1 MPEFRNGIAN
11 INSKI
16 EREKIVQT
24 FINEFKLS
32 IKDFFN
38 ARNKQNVFYSQ
49 LSKKYFKA
57 KSSEKDFK
65 MNISTPIERN
75 QTQSIVA
82 PNSSFHEVFNS
93 KDFNCLK
100 PAVEKIDQNS
110 PAYSNCLSID
120 CLGDQKATP
129 TDCFQENENINPN
142 YCNKTASFSNNS
154 SFIDFNESTA
164 ELRCETPLHI
174 NISTATASE
183 KTINENRPLSFTKFK
198 ESNELQCSTP
208 LVTKNSNSIINRS
221 VENVDYPTSLPITA
235 EDENSSTKNI
245 TPENVEFPKI
255 FSNLPKNNDYSKP
268 LQKNAHNSSFLPISQ
283 FKDCTFFEG
292 TFEISNSIWTI
303 IFQNNKLNRHYYPFY
318 FKHQIGQ
325 FVNNICLFIFK
336 GVKYASNKKIKIYA
350 VCKHNNY
357 GCKKFKIDVDL
368 ETLSVVIHSSSIN
381 YCHKSKLTSHVKG
394 LERKITKNNMLNKMP
409 LNVKKECIL
418 KSEKSLIIKGNLQ
431 EIKSDTTFRKI
442 KSEAMAH
449 FDRDKEDLFDMFKM
463 QKDHPEYIKEVSVPF
478 CVQIYSK
485 EQLELLCW
493 QKKAVNFVVLHFD
506 ATGTVVRKP
515 NDLSKRVFLYSGVI
529 LLYQTQRVAPI
540 FEMITS
546 EHYVKSIYKIFINF
560 RFFCEKYSRW
570 PLFDAVV
577 TDFSFSNIHAIVRS
591 CNMLTLVEY
600 LTKSFNISINKK
612 DIPDNLITIH
622 LCCAHF
628 LKMFSN
634 DVQKYFSDTDILV
647 FFKYRL
653 AQVLQMDNLQMIN
666 EWYLH
671 ISTILSSPYHT
682 DQVTTSLSKFN
693 FPFSTNIDDEFNLT
707 ETPKCDE
714 EFDNQNQSLYQLSP
728 FYAHFKNISDLLH
741 ISFSDGGD
749 AANRYY
755 EPKFLDLLQKKYMP
769 YCALWT
775 SLMIKKSFRTCR
787 FSNAMAEN
795 YFGYVKGNILE
806 GKQNLKSSRFIR
818 KSRANVLA
826 LHKEA
831 ALSIPKSNLTR
842 QKQQLDKNDEHQSQE
857 RWNRKSRKI
866 NTYFIGRFMPNVDS
880 NKPVQPIQT
889 REEITELAD
898 FTFEPRQCLYCGAGL
913 LDETSFWVQC
923 NACSGWVHQA
933 CDDFSPNKT
942 YSGDFICKLCVPNN
956 LNVEKH
962 PSENNDKTLYE
973 AHLKTLELNQTDWR
987 ELEQTTRIQ
996 RDSAVWHR
1004 ERRRRITASIFGKI
1018 CKAKSETT
1026 KLNLVKSI
1034 VNPKKIDHIP
1044 SVRYGSRNE
1053 QTAINKYSESTKNIV
1068 EKAGLH
1074 VHKKFPFLGGSPDG
1088 LVGNDGVIEVKC
1100 PYSIRNLKI
1109 DEQYLDY
1116 LEENGNLKKNHE
1128 YYYQIQGLLEMTNRP
1143 WCDFVIFTGHDI
1155 KIQRIFRNT
1164 KFWANMFTNLK
1175 SFYFFYFLP
1184 YVVRP
1189 ESLKIALEDRKW
1201 TTIKEI
1207 TLLENGLVNDT
1218 NYYIKTESRDYTV
1231 AIFDIPEFHIREILI
1246 SDFTTLNVTTTNF
1259 RDSWLTGIIVSIAM
1273 HLLNNNNHFQII
1285 EEILSTNIFTN
1296 QEHTEHFL
1304 KKIRIN
1310 SDRIAMPVIENN
1322 DHFCIIFID
1331 FNKKTFTFIDPMGN
1345 RYYY

>member
-515 NDLSKRVFLYSGVI
+515 NDLSKR
-529 LLYQTQRVAPI
+529 
-540 FEMITS
+540 
-546 EHYVKSIYKIFINF
+546 
-560 RFFCEKYSRW
+560 
-570 PLFDAVV
+570 
-577 TDFSFSNIHAIVRS
+577 
-591 CNMLTLVEY
+591 
-600 LTKSFNISINKK
+600 
-612 DIPDNLITIH
+612 
-622 LCCAHF
+622 
-628 LKMFSN
+628 
-634 DVQKYFSDTDILV
+634 
-647 FFKYRL
+647 
-653 AQVLQMDNLQMIN
+653 MIN

-1143 WCDFVIFTGHDI
+1143 W
-1155 KIQRIFRNT
+1155 
-1164 KFWANMFTNLK
+1164 
-1175 SFYFFYFLP
+1175 
-1184 YVVRP
+1184 
-1189 ESLKIALEDRKW
+1189 
-1201 TTIKEI
+1201 
-1207 TLLENGLVNDT
+1207 
-1218 NYYIKTESRDYTV
+1218 
-1231 AIFDIPEFHIREILI
+1231 
-1246 SDFTTLNVTTTNF
+1246 
-1259 RDSWLTGIIVSIAM
+1259 DSWLTGIIVSIAM

-1310 SDRIAMPVIENN
+1310 SDRIAMPEKVSKATTESYDSGSIYTYIPDDELTQLINIPPVTPQTTSTPNTSVDQLLPSAVIEAVIIEQEDIAQDFDIRSGTSAEPSARPPQSKKPKLSSIFPLGRCLYLKSIEN
-1322 DHFCIIFID
+1322 HFCHS
-1331 FNKKTFTFIDPMGN
+1331 TTEEEL
-1345 RYYY
+1345 